1 MYESVN
7 SVWHLT
13 CFFKIVVVVHLIVC
27 LDFWRESLCG
37 CPFQQFNFKWTRL
50 VFASLSSDAVFV
62 SHRLHVGE
70 LELSISRCY
79 WFLVLIVLPSTR
91 YFFPG
96 DFGFYRLSL
105 NSDLWEWAIAS
116 HGRLL
121 VPPGWLQVTCVG
133 HCSICQSKI
142 FLAHRQCSIRSENLI
157 NCGTDLSKNLAVSG

>member
-1 MYESVN
+1 LLARLLECMYESVN

-13 CFFKIVVVVHLIVC
+13 CFFKIVVVVHLIVR

-37 CPFQQFNFKWTRL
+37 CPLQQFNFKWTRL
-50 VFASLSSDAVFV
+50 VFASLSSDTVFV

-105 NSDLWEWAIAS
+105 NSEIRLRCSVPTKPCDLRHFWQRSLTRYGFPAACM
-116 HGRLL
+116 GYALCNRLYA
-121 VPPGWLQVTCVG
+121 VG
-133 HCSICQSKI
+133 
-142 FLAHRQCSIRSENLI
+142 
-157 NCGTDLSKNLAVSG
+157 LAVS